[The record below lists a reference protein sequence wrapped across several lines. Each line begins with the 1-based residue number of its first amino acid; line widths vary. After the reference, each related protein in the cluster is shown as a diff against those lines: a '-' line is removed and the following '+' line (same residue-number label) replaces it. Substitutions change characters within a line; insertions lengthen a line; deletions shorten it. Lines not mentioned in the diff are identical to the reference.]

1 MYVAEGVYADGVAL
15 AAADAVAVTG
25 RAAVAVAAT
34 GRAAVAEAV
43 VTGLAAVAVG
53 VAEAILAG
61 AAVAETRDGNPSPP
75 ALLDET
81 EATGA
86 AEATLAG

>member
-1 MYVAEGVYADGVAL
+1 MYAAEGVYADGVAL

-25 RAAVAVAAT
+25 RAAVAVAAATGRAAVAVAAAT

-43 VTGLAAVAVG
+43 
-53 VAEAILAG
+53 AILAG

-86 AEATLAG
+86 AEAILAG